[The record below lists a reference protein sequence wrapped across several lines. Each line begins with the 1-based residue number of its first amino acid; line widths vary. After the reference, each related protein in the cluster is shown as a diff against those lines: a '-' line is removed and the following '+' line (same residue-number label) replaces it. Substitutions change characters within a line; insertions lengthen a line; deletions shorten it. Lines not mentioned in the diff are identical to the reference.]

1 MTLEIILNNIF
12 SRKSKRKKL
21 LKSFATN
28 FETNS
33 SSTFDNFN
41 SGAGF

>member
-21 LKSFATN
+21 LKSVARN

-41 SGAGF
+41 SGPGF